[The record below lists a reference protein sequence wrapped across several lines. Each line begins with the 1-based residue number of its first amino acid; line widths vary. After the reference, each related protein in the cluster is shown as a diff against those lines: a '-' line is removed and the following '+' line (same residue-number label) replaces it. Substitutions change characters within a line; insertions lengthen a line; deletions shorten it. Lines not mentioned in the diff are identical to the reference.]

1 MRTILNEREWREIK
15 KLNVPEEHFPISQYG
30 FWKNKLPFPFSKT
43 NQEKNKTF
51 LFVVYLKRT
60 FKQAARKPSSGSDM
74 EIFIS
79 CIIQDYLFWISEI
92 HSSFLY
98 YAH

>member
-1 MRTILNEREWREIK
+1 MKGNGERLRN
-15 KLNVPEEHFPISQYG
+15 LMPEEHFPISYSMVSE
-30 FWKNKLPFPFSKT
+30 NKLPFPFSKT
-43 NQEKNKTF
+43 NQEKIKLF

-79 CIIQDYLFWISEI
+79 CIIQDYPFWISEI